1 MLASKG
7 LHDKA
12 FCGEIEIVQ
21 PTVIPSH
28 TSRAPFVAAGAVT
41 GIGSLPLTSITSAI
55 RSVAEFSPEVPFWPQ
70 LPQLSERES
79 IVGQGLA
86 IVEDLIEHR
95 NGYGYQVKEGR
106 LDSVLEILHRSSGEL
121 SPASAAGFGAFEEAL
136 SSGLFSS
143 AVAVKGQIEGP
154 ITLSTYLFH
163 EGRPFLSDPALFAAV
178 AFHVSQI
185 IAWQI
190 DRLKSAGLPVL
201 LFVDEPALGLDAAVA
216 NAVSEEQR
224 LNALAATLQDARI
237 HGAYAGL
244 HCCAARPF
252 ERMCCVKPDIIS
264 FDAHEGLDLFFADW
278 RALDF
283 MNQGGAVAYGIVP
296 TRPGLNAVDSA
307 TIFIRWLK
315 AASLAGDPQK
325 FAQRAMIT
333 ATCGLG
339 LLDISAVAESFSVAH
354 SISKL
359 IRSLAGSP
367 EQ

>member
-1 MLASKG
+1 M
-7 LHDKA
+7 
-12 FCGEIEIVQ
+12 Q
-21 PTVIPSH
+21 PTAIKSH
-28 TSRAPFVAAGAVT
+28 TCRLPFVAAGAVT

-55 RSVAEFSPEVPFWPQ
+55 RSVAEGSPEVPFWPQ

-86 IVEDLIEHR
+86 IVGDLIEPR
-95 NGYGYQVKEGR
+95 NEGYGYQVREGR
-106 LDSVLEILHRSSGEL
+106 LDSVLEILHGSSGEL
-121 SPASAAGFGAFEEAL
+121 TSANAAGFGAFEAAL
-136 SSGLFSS
+136 SSGLFRS

-154 ITLSTYLFH
+154 ITLSAYLFH
-163 EGRPFLSDPALFAAV
+163 QGRPFLSDPALFAAL

-185 IAWQI
+185 ICWQI

-201 LFVDEPALGLDAAVA
+201 LFVDEPALCLHAPVA

-224 LNALAATLQDARI
+224 LNALAATLEDARI
-237 HGAYAGL
+237 RGAYAGL

-252 ERMCCVKPDIIS
+252 ERMCRAKPDIIS
-264 FDAHEGLDLFFADW
+264 FDAHDGLDLFFADW
-278 RALDF
+278 HALDF
-283 MNQGGAVAYGIVP
+283 VNQGGAVAYGIVP
-296 TRPGLNAVDSA
+296 TRPGLNAADSA

-339 LLDISAVAESFSVAH
+339 LLDTSAIAESFGVAH
-354 SISKL
+354 SVGKL

-367 EQ
+367 ELD

>member
-1 MLASKG
+1 M
-7 LHDKA
+7 
-12 FCGEIEIVQ
+12 
-21 PTVIPSH
+21 
-28 TSRAPFVAAGAVT
+28 PFVAAGAVT
-41 GIGSLPLTSITSAI
+41 GIGSLPLTSIALAI
-55 RSVAEFSPEVPFWPQ
+55 QSVVEFSPEIPFWPQ

-79 IVGQGLA
+79 IVGQGLG
-86 IVEDLIEHR
+86 VVQELIEPR
-95 NGYGYQVKEGR
+95 NEGYGYQVKEGR
-106 LDSVLEILHRSSGEL
+106 LNSVLEILHRSSGEL
-121 SPASAAGFGAFEEAL
+121 TPANAAGFVAFEEAL

-154 ITLSTYLFH
+154 ITLSAYLFH
-163 EGRPFLSDPALFAAV
+163 KGRPFLSDPVLFAAV

-185 IAWQI
+185 IGWQI

-201 LFVDEPALGLDAAVA
+201 LFVDEPALCLEAPAA
-216 NAVSEEQR
+216 NAVSEERR
-224 LNALAATLQDARI
+224 LNALAATLEDARI
-237 HGAYAGL
+237 RGAYAGL

-252 ERMCCVKPDIIS
+252 ERMCRVKPDIIS

-278 RALDF
+278 HALDF
-283 MNQGGAVAYGIVP
+283 VNQGGAVAYGIVP
-296 TRPGLNAVDSA
+296 TTPGLNALDAA

-315 AASLAGDPQK
+315 AASRAGDPQR

-333 ATCGLG
+333 ASCGLG
-339 LLDISAVAESFSVAH
+339 LLDTSAVTESFGVAH